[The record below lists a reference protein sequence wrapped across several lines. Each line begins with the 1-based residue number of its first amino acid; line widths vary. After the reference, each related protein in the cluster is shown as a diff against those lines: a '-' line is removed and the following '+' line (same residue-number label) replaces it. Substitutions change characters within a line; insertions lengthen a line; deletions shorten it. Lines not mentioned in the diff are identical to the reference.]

1 MRFEQAC
8 KRTVQ
13 RLHPD
18 KVLAPRVRHL
28 AEDSQRQWVL
38 QELDWQIRVGAV
50 DLVVLKVLVDGRLR
64 VFLESVVL
72 HLRKVLR
79 QAHLS
84 ELIA

>member
-8 KRTVQ
+8 QRTGQ

-18 KVLAPRVRHL
+18 NVLVPRVRHL
-28 AEDSQRQWVL
+28 AEDSQRQRVL
-38 QELDWQIRVGAV
+38 QDLDWQIRIGGV
-50 DLVVLKVLVDGRLR
+50 DLVVLEVLVDGRLR

-72 HLRKVLR
+72 NLRKVLR
-79 QAHLS
+79 QTHLR